1 MSEDRPVTSKD
12 FEKLIKAVQSTNKKL
27 DAQAENSM
35 MGLGGKVKER
45 FKGIGDAIKAPLD
58 NLEGAI
64 KAPFEAVGGAIE
76 SVGEAVMKPFES
88 FKNVTQG
95 FKNLMGGDENEEQN
109 SLLAEILEQ
118 SKEQTKLL
126 TGNKNREQNQDLQQ
140 LEQTKEQQST
150 FQSIADGVSSLGD
163 VSVPV
168 GGETVQKAGG
178 GFLTNL
184 SGEILG
190 NIGIGALALK
200 SASVAREQE
209 KLSEEQRKKQG
220 VVDKA
225 LGGIG
230 SPLAKALG
238 GGTQPAQIAK
248 VAEPMTT
255 FKLEKVTPNE
265 SIQGLEAGD
274 AIPFLTPEQAGVD
287 QSKISEGQIDFF
299 GGQDLFGDVILTIE
313 EQKEAVVGALE
324 DGNEAV
330 EDTNQLLLGNDLK
343 RAEERKE
350 FQDTLNKIADKDE
363 EPGGGLPDPDK
374 KGGGFLGGIMGFLGK
389 GIMAIAN
396 GATAFTAFVAPLLA
410 KLAAFGKVIGAAF
423 MGLSKL
429 FLPLTVALGVVGA
442 ILGGIKGFKE
452 DGIAGMINGI
462 LTGIY
467 DMLIGGL
474 AALLGSLVS
483 GFLRI
488 LGLDKLADSFQNM
501 LNSVF
506 ELIRATIMG
515 PVLIFKGLFTGDFE
529 LIKETIAN
537 FYKLL
542 FKSIIDIIKYVG
554 RVFITIPMLFVKMQI
569 GIVKTLAKA
578 ILGIGIA
585 LFNSLKVIFFDLPFF
600 IGESIGKGIFALISL
615 IPKSVIAAMKMAADL
630 FIAGI
635 KNSFGILNKVFFGLP
650 SLLFGKLKDALLNL
664 FGLLGEGIMGAVGKL
679 GKFLLRL
686 PLAVAAG
693 IGALLPGG
701 KSPGEAFTETLMGGE
716 EGGEESGG
724 GETIDGARSDPSKRT
739 GGTQITRPMVDI
751 VQQQKETDYT
761 LAAQAAD
768 RSRDNLE
775 QFEAGAGSYQMK
787 EVFTGGDEADP
798 TNYFEQKVYDDPEEQ
813 ARYKSLIESN
823 NAASNRK
830 FDLGMDILKDKR
842 MGTFQG
848 SMYLDKIQNRVG
860 AQMITDQKESM
871 ERAAAAQAFRDRQGE
886 RTDRGRVVNAPTKNN
901 VVNTT
906 INEAPK
912 HVDRTTQLFGAL
924 PPGMAY

>member
-1 MSEDRPVTSKD
+1 
-12 FEKLIKAVQSTNKKL
+12 
-27 DAQAENSM
+27 
-35 MGLGGKVKER
+35 
-45 FKGIGDAIKAPLD
+45 
-58 NLEGAI
+58 
-64 KAPFEAVGGAIE
+64 
-76 SVGEAVMKPFES
+76 
-88 FKNVTQG
+88 
-95 FKNLMGGDENEEQN
+95 
-109 SLLAEILEQ
+109 
-118 SKEQTKLL
+118 
-126 TGNKNREQNQDLQQ
+126 
-140 LEQTKEQQST
+140 
-150 FQSIADGVSSLGD
+150 
-163 VSVPV
+163 
-168 GGETVQKAGG
+168 
-178 GFLTNL
+178 
-184 SGEILG
+184 
-190 NIGIGALALK
+190 
-200 SASVAREQE
+200 
-209 KLSEEQRKKQG
+209 
-220 VVDKA
+220 
-225 LGGIG
+225 
-230 SPLAKALG
+230 
-238 GGTQPAQIAK
+238 
-248 VAEPMTT
+248 
-255 FKLEKVTPNE
+255 
-265 SIQGLEAGD
+265 
-274 AIPFLTPEQAGVD
+274 
-287 QSKISEGQIDFF
+287 
-299 GGQDLFGDVILTIE
+299 
-313 EQKEAVVGALE
+313 
-324 DGNEAV
+324 
-330 EDTNQLLLGNDLK
+330 
-343 RAEERKE
+343 
-350 FQDTLNKIADKDE
+350 
-363 EPGGGLPDPDK
+363 
-374 KGGGFLGGIMGFLGK
+374 
-389 GIMAIAN
+389 
-396 GATAFTAFVAPLLA
+396 
-410 KLAAFGKVIGAAF
+410 
-423 MGLSKL
+423 
-429 FLPLTVALGVVGA
+429 
-442 ILGGIKGFKE
+442 
-452 DGIAGMINGI
+452 
-462 LTGIY
+462 
-467 DMLIGGL
+467 
-474 AALLGSLVS
+474 
-483 GFLRI
+483 
-488 LGLDKLADSFQNM
+488 
-501 LNSVF
+501 
-506 ELIRATIMG
+506 
-515 PVLIFKGLFTGDFE
+515 
-529 LIKETIAN
+529 
-537 FYKLL
+537 
-542 FKSIIDIIKYVG
+542 
-554 RVFITIPMLFVKMQI
+554 MLFVKMQI